1 MKVKVIEIKHYQL
14 KNIWIRYL
22 KDIINKLKKSD
33 MWKIQLTVGI
43 NFISVKDNDEDR
55 LMHSKSDSKV
65 IMTNDKASEVIK
77 NFLNHS

>member
-22 KDIINKLKKSD
+22 KDIINRLKKSD

-65 IMTNDKASEVIK
+65 IMINDKASEVIK

>member
-22 KDIINKLKKSD
+22 KDIINKLKKTD

>member
-1 MKVKVIEIKHYQL
+1 
-14 KNIWIRYL
+14 
-22 KDIINKLKKSD
+22 

-65 IMTNDKASEVIK
+65 VMTNDKASEAIK

>member
-22 KDIINKLKKSD
+22 KDIINRLKKSD